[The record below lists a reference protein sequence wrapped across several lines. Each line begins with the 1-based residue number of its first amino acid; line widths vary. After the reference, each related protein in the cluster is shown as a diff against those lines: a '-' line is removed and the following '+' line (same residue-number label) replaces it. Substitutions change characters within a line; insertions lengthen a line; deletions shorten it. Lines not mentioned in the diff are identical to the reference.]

1 MPLFSP
7 RWNALAREAGIA
19 GHSISSGL
27 EALRKANY
35 ADKGLYNHAFFGLS
49 IGLERLLKLIVLID
63 FAILNGGTYPD
74 DTYFRKL
81 GHNIQLLYSEAR
93 IVHERLSKP
102 RDRFEIPSSGL
113 ESDIIAFLARFATS
127 TRYYN
132 LNFLAGKSHPP
143 QTIDP
148 IAEWATNIGSQILE
162 RHYSEAMRERDR
174 RNAAMIGAMMGGVSS
189 VRHVSED
196 GTVLGT
202 IEDASLRTGE
212 NQIMQK
218 YGTFYCAKV
227 VRFPYMILY
236 DLEYAAHAAH
246 LDDVPALHE
255 FFFPFLNRDAY
266 LKSRKTFP
274 ARG

>member
-19 GHSISSGL
+19 SHSISSGL

-74 DTYFRKL
+74 DAYFRKL

-93 IVHERLSKP
+93 IVHGRLSNP
-102 RDRFEIPSSGL
+102 RGRYEIPSSGL

-127 TRYYN
+127 ARYYN
-132 LNFLAGKSHPP
+132 LNFLAGKSQPP
-143 QTIDP
+143 QTMDP
-148 IAEWATNIGSQILE
+148 IAEWATNIGSQILKK
-162 RHYSEAMRERDR
+162 HYSKAMRERDR
-174 RNAAMIGAMMGGVSS
+174 RNAAMIGAMMEGVSS
-189 VRHVSED
+189 VRHLSEE
-196 GTVLGT
+196 GT
-202 IEDASLRTGE
+202 ILDTVEDASLRTGE

-218 YGTFYCAKV
+218 YGTFYCAKI
-227 VRFPYMILY
+227 VRLPYMILY
-236 DLEYAAHAAH
+236 DLEYAAHAVH

-255 FFFPFLNRDAY
+255 FFFPFLNEDAY